1 MASVDL
7 QTLIS
12 RENSRETLHTSADP
26 QTLPREKADAIARRS
41 VFGKDAEL
49 ELSGPMF
56 EPSKMPQLTE
66 RKRSYTFHNPRP
78 TELKSRN
85 ERVQDYQKRLDQ
97 ANASKQE
104 SIKKQIEEENK
115 KKADE
120 ARAARSKHREELDA
134 ISRKLDGQT
143 DGNLVFKSSRTDHSR
158 YFQPSFNYQHPRTP
172 CPDWVS
178 RLSYG
183 RHLTQASEK
192 QQRNE
197 LTPEQQKAVYRKK
210 PNFEKMNQ
218 KLAQIYEQRGN
229 PTSLANLSQEEI
241 SERSDEI
248 QSRKLQG
255 KIPGRWANQSM
266 QDYYAKF
273 GGEHSAYVPPRRE
286 DESQTNY
293 LSRIEHTGWKGQ
305 SFDPTKIKSKSSSI
319 YSSGSDIQDTPND
332 LTSEDAENR
341 EEIDRLRQEGWNLRQ
356 LEIDERNDRERQGS
370 ILDPTWAHL
379 PIKQEEDHTG
389 IQEWVKRVEADRAIR
404 LKWDLA
410 KQRRDQ
416 LDAEERMGTILER
429 PQQKGSPTS
438 NLANRTEQKDD
449 TTQESYLSWKVAGA
463 FVVAIV
469 GVAIT
474 AAAYRY
480 GLPENWA
487 SGIAL
492 DLDQFHK
499 HD

>member
-1 MASVDL
+1 
-7 QTLIS
+7 
-12 RENSRETLHTSADP
+12 
-26 QTLPREKADAIARRS
+26 
-41 VFGKDAEL
+41 
-49 ELSGPMF
+49 
-56 EPSKMPQLTE
+56 
-66 RKRSYTFHNPRP
+66 
-78 TELKSRN
+78 
-85 ERVQDYQKRLDQ
+85 
-97 ANASKQE
+97 
-104 SIKKQIEEENK
+104 
-115 KKADE
+115 
-120 ARAARSKHREELDA
+120 
-134 ISRKLDGQT
+134 
-143 DGNLVFKSSRTDHSR
+143 
-158 YFQPSFNYQHPRTP
+158 
-172 CPDWVS
+172 
-178 RLSYG
+178 
-183 RHLTQASEK
+183 
-192 QQRNE
+192 
-197 LTPEQQKAVYRKK
+197 VYRKK